1 MNPNVPKETGK
12 QVVEM
17 ILDELHASP
26 DEYQKF
32 KINKKPAV
40 VQQALW

>member
-1 MNPNVPKETGK
+1 M
-12 QVVEM
+12 M
-17 ILDELHASP
+17 LDELHAGP

-32 KINKKPAV
+32 KITKKPAV